1 MRRGSKRAGV
11 NLKRARTGKLPKI
24 QQEHSHAAWKKVVFI
39 LALAGVIVLATGVI
53 ITIGPIPITI
63 AEVYCTVI
71 DQFVPG
77 IFSIESMITTVVWQ
91 IRMPRIAGAILVGLG
106 LGICGCVM
114 QAVLKNPLASPYTLV
129 ISSGANFGVSLAA
142 VFGITILGGPYFL
155 VGNAFV
161 FALLCS
167 GVIIGLSGLKGA
179 TSETMVL
186 AGIALN
192 YLFQAMNQ
200 LFSYIAS
207 DEQRDVMRIWG
218 MGSIGGLNWNSIL
231 VIAVVSM
238 VCLPLLYSKA
248 WDLNLMT
255 VGDEA
260 ATSMGVNAGHV
271 RIFVMVVSS
280 LLVAALVAF
289 VGVIG
294 FIGLV
299 APHVA
304 RLIRETTTGI
314 SFRRQAGWGD
324 SLPVCRRHR
333 DEPFSPSTIPTGTV
347 MSVIG
352 VPFFLPHSQGKEK
365 DAGHDSKFQ
374 SRAPFQ
380 LRQR

>member
-1 MRRGSKRAGV
+1 MRVLGRGSGPRRAGV
-11 NLKRARTGKLPKI
+11 NLKRARTGKLPQI
-24 QQEHSHAAWKKVVFI
+24 QQEHSHAAWKKVAFI
-39 LALAGVIVLATGVI
+39 LALVGVIVLATGVI
-53 ITIGPIPITI
+53 ITIGPMPITI
-63 AEVYCTVI
+63 TEVYCTILNKFIPDV
-71 DQFVPG
+71 
-77 IFSIESMITTVVWQ
+77 FSIPTRTNNVVWL

-114 QAVLKNPLASPYTLV
+114 QAVLKNPLASPFTLG

-155 VGNAFV
+155 VGNAFI

-200 LFSYIAS
+200 LFGYIAS

-218 MGSIGGLNWNSIL
+218 MGSIGGLNWNSIM

-238 VCLPLLYSKA
+238 ICLPLLYSKA

-260 ATSMGVNAGHV
+260 AKSMGVNAGHV

-304 RLIRETTTGI
+304 RLILGSDHRYI
-314 SFRRQAGWGD
+314 IPAAGGLGAILFLFAD
-324 SLPVCRRHR
+324 VIAMNL
-333 DEPFSPSTIPTGTV
+333 FSPSTIPTGTV

-352 VPFFLPHSQGKEK
+352 VPFFLYLILRGRRKEYW
-365 DAGHDSKFQ
+365 S
-374 SRAPFQ
+374 
-380 LRQR
+380 